1 MNQTDNFTMKIIYKK
16 EQKPYTKHK
25 IINKEGPSH
34 KTTIKDDIKTA
45 FILKSIKD
53 GWNVRPVDD
62 GFYILTKNHE
72 NKREIF
78 LDGYLENF
86 LQDKF
91 SFLF

>member
-25 IINKEGPSH
+25 IINKEGPTH

-45 FILKSIKD
+45 FILNSMKD
-53 GWNVRPVDD
+53 GWNVRSVDD

-86 LQDKF
+86 IQDKF